1 MLKCIEMGTKNF
13 SSLPKVMHLDRGSE
27 GLRSPESYF
36 KVFSL
41 CLKAY
46 Y

>member
-1 MLKCIEMGTKNF
+1 MLKCIIMVTKNF
-13 SSLPKVMHLDRGSE
+13 SSLLKVMHLDRGSE

-36 KVFSL
+36 KVFPL
-41 CLKAY
+41 YLKAY